1 MGAPNKSQRFL
12 LEIEFLGA
20 NLLLVSGNANL
31 QLLVPNLST
40 EHHDA
45 PEAGTCPTALNGDST
60 WLRIFGGS
68 HLFPHRGVGQCPNG
82 RGSPRKTSDVFFFC
96 VCVCVFWEAVGCTNS
111 ILHVL
116 QYNNILFN
124 VACIR
129 IHIFTVFVYILY
141 RWVQGLSYFFCC
153 SLGESRWGQD
163 TNKDTPIGM
172 NHELSLKVI
181 ASTQLTS
188 VESADF

>member
-1 MGAPNKSQRFL
+1 M
-12 LEIEFLGA
+12 
-20 NLLLVSGNANL
+20 
-31 QLLVPNLST
+31 
-40 EHHDA
+40 D
-45 PEAGTCPTALNGDST
+45 
-60 WLRIFGGS
+60 RIFSHTAVLGS
-68 HLFPHRGVGQCPNG
+68 VRTAGEVPEKQVMC
-82 RGSPRKTSDVFFFC
+82 FFF

-116 QYNNILFN
+116 QYNSILFN

-129 IHIFTVFVYILY
+129 IYIFTVFVYILY